1 VAQGSR
7 DEREVNARLEETLV
21 RGEIPM
27 VETMPHMTQHTRKQN
42 NSIETAFIIM
52 EH

>member
-1 VAQGSR
+1 
-7 DEREVNARLEETLV
+7 
-21 RGEIPM
+21 
-27 VETMPHMTQHTRKQN
+27 MPHMTQHTRKQN